1 MPAAANPFTSAT
13 AIRLYAIAGLLLAWE
28 FLARTFADPNFVAS
42 PSRVVLAF
50 GPTIL
55 ANPRLEAAIVT
66 ALVELLIAFALAVV
80 LGTGIGVLVGI
91 SEVGRRGLFPIVL
104 LFYAL
109 PQVVLLPLVI
119 LVFGIGPPSRIFFGF
134 SHGVL
139 PVIVTTVAG
148 MRNVNPLLIASARTM
163 GASQGQ
169 ILRHIVFPNM
179 IGAVCTGLRLA
190 MTLTLLGV
198 ILAELFVSTNG
209 IGNYTQLFADTF
221 KPASLFALIATLA
234 AIAIVV
240 NQLVRLFEA
249 RFTRW
254 KQG

>member
-1 MPAAANPFTSAT
+1 VPAANPFASAT
-13 AIRLYAIAGLLLAWE
+13 AIRLYAIAGLLGAWE
-28 FLARTFADPNFVAS
+28 ILARAFADPNFVAT
-42 PSRVVLAF
+42 PSRVLLAF

-55 ANPRLEAAIVT
+55 GDPKLEAAILT
-66 ALVELLIAFALAVV
+66 ALAELLIAFVLAVAV
-80 LGTGIGVLVGI
+80 GTGAGVLIGLTD
-91 SEVGRRGLFPIVL
+91 VGRRSVFPIVL

-109 PQVVLLPLVI
+109 PQVVLLPLVV

-148 MRNVNPLLIASARTM
+148 MRNVDPLLIAGARTT

-179 IGAVCTGLRLA
+179 IGTLCTGLRLA

-209 IGNYTQLFADTF
+209 IGNYTQLFTDTF
-221 KPASLFALIATLA
+221 KPASLFALIGTLA
-234 AIAIVV
+234 ALAIVV
-240 NQLVRLFEA
+240 NQLVRLVEA